1 MVKALVAYY
10 SRTGHTKKMAERIA
24 GALRAHGL
32 EADLRKVQSVAP
44 ADLLGYQAVVLGS
57 PTYYGT
63 MSWEVKKLLDDSV
76 KFHRKLAGRVG
87 GAFTSSGNRA
97 GGNETTVLDILKAL
111 MIHGMVVQGDE
122 QGDHYGP
129 AAVGVP
135 DEHALKVCDRYAQ
148 RLAALTLKLFPE
160 PKN

>member
-1 MVKALVAYY
+1 MAKALVAYY

-24 GALRAHGL
+24 ASLRTHGL
-32 EADLRKVQSVAP
+32 EADLRPVESVA
-44 ADLLGYQAVVLGS
+44 ASDLLGYEAIVLGS

-76 KFHRKLAGRVG
+76 KFHRKLTGRVG
-87 GAFTSSGNRA
+87 GAFTSSGNIA

-111 MIHGMVVQGDE
+111 MIHGLVVQGDE

-129 AAVGVP
+129 ASVGAP
-135 DEHALKVCDRYAQ
+135 DQRALKVCERYGQ
-148 RLAALTLKLFPE
+148 RLAALTLKLFPK
-160 PKN
+160 P

>member
-1 MVKALVAYY
+1 MPKALVAYF

-24 GALRAHGL
+24 ASLRAHDL
-32 EADLRKVQSVAP
+32 ETDLRAVGTVAVS
-44 ADLLGYQAVVLGS
+44 DLLHYEAIILGS

-76 KFHRKLAGRVG
+76 KYHGRLRGRVG

-111 MIHGMVVQGDE
+111 MIHGMVIQGDH

-129 AAVGVP
+129 AAVGAA
-135 DEHALKVCDRYAQ
+135 DARALKSCDRYGE
-148 RLAALTLKLFPE
+148 RLAALTLKLFPGL
-160 PKN
+160 KN